1 MDLVK
6 NFEKKIGEEEIRE
19 VQLRKEKRKKRILN
33 LKAEVFKRSELLG
46 KYTVEILFRWNNG
59 KFEKKYLK
67 KLKKS

>member
-6 NFEKKIGEEEIRE
+6 NFEKKIREEEIRK

-46 KYTVEILFRWNNG
+46 KYTVKILFRWNNG
-59 KFEKKYLK
+59 KFEKNI
-67 KLKKS
+67 

>member
-6 NFEKKIGEEEIRE
+6 NFEKKIGEEEIRK

-46 KYTVEILFRWNNG
+46 KYTVKILFR
-59 KFEKKYLK
+59 
-67 KLKKS
+67 